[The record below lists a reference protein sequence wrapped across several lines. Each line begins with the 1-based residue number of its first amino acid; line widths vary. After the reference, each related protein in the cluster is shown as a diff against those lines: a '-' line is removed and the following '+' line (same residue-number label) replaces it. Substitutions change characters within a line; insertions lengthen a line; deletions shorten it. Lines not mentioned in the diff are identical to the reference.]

1 MADLAIEPRVG
12 SLNLMLF
19 RIPLSLVWNL
29 ESLYGLYA
37 PSWWKAK

>member
-1 MADLAIEPRVG
+1 MANLAIEPRVG
-12 SLNLMLF
+12 SLNLMMCRVL
-19 RIPLSLVWNL
+19 LSLLWNL